1 MIIRSRR
8 VSLAG
13 GLRPA
18 DISVKDG
25 RIEAVMPYKTACACS
40 QTLKDWGDK
49 RIVPGFM
56 DIHTHGGYGFDVD
69 SGDREGLKAW
79 LMELPG
85 EGVTSVFPTVSTE
98 REDRI
103 KRALANTAKTMAE
116 PYEGA
121 KIQGIHL
128 EGPFIAAD
136 FSGAQP
142 KENILEAS
150 VEKFDELQNSA
161 EGNIK
166 YISLAP
172 EVDREMRLIRHCSA
186 NRVRVAL
193 GHTGADYETVAMA
206 VSNGAVSMTHVYNAM
221 SSFGHRKPGAVGAA
235 LRLKDLYGEIICD
248 CLHVSPE
255 AINIFFRAK
264 EKGYGIMI
272 SDSLSCKGMEQGSET
287 AFGSARVAVDENGIA
302 RLENGTIAGSVL
314 KINEGLRNLVEKCD
328 LPFDVALDSCTIN
341 PARLMGLGDKKGR
354 IWTGYDADIV
364 VLNDDYSVEQTY
376 LKGREAILN

>member
-103 KRALANTAKTMAE
+103 KRALAN
-116 PYEGA
+116 
-121 KIQGIHL
+121 
-128 EGPFIAAD
+128 
-136 FSGAQP
+136 
-142 KENILEAS
+142 
-150 VEKFDELQNSA
+150 
-161 EGNIK
+161 IK
-166 YISLAP
+166 
-172 EVDREMRLIRHCSA
+172 DH
-186 NRVRVAL
+186 
-193 GHTGADYETVAMA
+193 G
-206 VSNGAVSMTHVYNAM
+206 
-221 SSFGHRKPGAVGAA
+221 
-235 LRLKDLYGEIICD
+235 
-248 CLHVSPE
+248 
-255 AINIFFRAK
+255 
-264 EKGYGIMI
+264 
-272 SDSLSCKGMEQGSET
+272 
-287 AFGSARVAVDENGIA
+287 
-302 RLENGTIAGSVL
+302 
-314 KINEGLRNLVEKCD
+314 
-328 LPFDVALDSCTIN
+328 
-341 PARLMGLGDKKGR
+341 
-354 IWTGYDADIV
+354 
-364 VLNDDYSVEQTY
+364 
-376 LKGREAILN
+376 